1 MPSLVRIQ
9 PGPHMPLINPDKI
22 GASLTKI
29 FVVEIIVLTI
39 VIIAL
44 MRL

>member
-1 MPSLVRIQ
+1 
-9 PGPHMPLINPDKI
+9 MPLINPEKI
-22 GASLTKI
+22 GLGLLKI

-44 MRL
+44 VTI